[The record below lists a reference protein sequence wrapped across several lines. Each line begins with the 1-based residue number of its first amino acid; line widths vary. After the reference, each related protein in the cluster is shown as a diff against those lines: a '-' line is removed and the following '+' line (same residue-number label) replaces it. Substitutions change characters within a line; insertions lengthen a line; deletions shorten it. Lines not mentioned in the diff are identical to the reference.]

1 MSSKILDS
9 PWRGTALHYP
19 RNFFELFLHARQGE
33 PNSLDARGGNA
44 SLVVRDPVTVLNQK
58 RGKQFRGLE
67 RVHEALPQFIAEALE
82 FVLRK
87 FLENTHAG

>member
-1 MSSKILDS
+1 MTSKILDS
-9 PWRGTALHYP
+9 PRRASELHHP

-33 PNSLDARGGNA
+33 TNSLDARGGNA
-44 SLVVRDPVTVLNQK
+44 SLVVRDSVTVLNQK
-58 RGKQFRGLE
+58 RGEQFRGLK
-67 RVHEALPQFIAEALE
+67 RVHEALPQFIPEALE